1 MEFSVCAQR
10 FFLTSR
16 FLPWSLP
23 PACRLLHPR
32 LLDRIPAVFSPT
44 LRFMPA
50 VGTMLTNVNL
60 PNTGQ
65 MPAASSGFIVETY
78 AHFRRDQLV
87 PTFHPQP
94 SIHL

>member
-1 MEFSVCAQR
+1 
-10 FFLTSR
+10 
-16 FLPWSLP
+16 
-23 PACRLLHPR
+23 
-32 LLDRIPAVFSPT
+32 
-44 LRFMPA
+44 
-50 VGTMLTNVNL
+50 MLTNVNL